1 MITTS
6 NFSICYCELKQRSE
20 MFRSAQHHK
29 QHGVWCHS
37 ERSEESLIISSVS
50 QGRSWN
56 FGCCSQSSLRS
67 NHRGFICSISAIF
80 CCAASLSVL
89 LARDSVVHV
98 AKALKPNEPV
108 QMIAF

>member
-20 MFRSAQHHK
+20 MFRSTQHHK

-67 NHRGFICSISAIF
+67 NHRGFICSTSAIF
-80 CCAASLSVL
+80 LLRRQPFSFCSHAIASFTLRKRSSQTS
-89 LARDSVVHV
+89 RF
-98 AKALKPNEPV
+98 K
-108 QMIAF
+108 